1 VPTPFVALASVY
13 AIPKARVNV
22 VTYQWSETRK
32 DRTREHTSRDE
43 ATRSGTHTAFA
54 ARVSRTVDA
63 TADHPVC
70 GLNLYKHDHLLCVKG
85 QPHCPTCY
93 SGTLGPG
100 AGPKPTTEPTAPV
113 TLGRSH
119 VGRPA
124 PPARRRFA
132 PPGLVIRPSQPSKLS
147 DSFSHSS
154 KPPLVS
160 TTTPAAHP
168 SPAPL
173 QDHRHL
179 NKIDVGSSHPV
190 KPKIDEGKGQL
201 KGPQGLY
208 RDTVRNLAKRFE
220 SPVSPTPDQEGTNTR
235 RMFHW

>member
-1 VPTPFVALASVY
+1 VNIAS
-13 AIPKARVNV
+13 
-22 VTYQWSETRK
+22 YQWSETRK
-32 DRTREHTSRDE
+32 DHTREHTSRDE
-43 ATRSGTHTAFA
+43 AIRSGTPTASA

-70 GLNLYKHDHLLCVKG
+70 GLDLYKHDHLLCVKG

-93 SGTLGPG
+93 SGTLGP
-100 AGPKPTTEPTAPV
+100 AERPNSTKEPTTPAP
-113 TLGRSH
+113 LGRSLN
-119 VGRPA
+119 GLPA

-147 DSFSHSS
+147 DSAS

-160 TTTPAAHP
+160 TTSAAAHP

-179 NKIDVGSSHPV
+179 NKIDVGSSHPI
-190 KPKIDEGKGQL
+190 KPKIDENQGQLKGQL

-220 SPVSPTPDQEGTNTR
+220 SPGSSIPN
-235 RMFHW
+235 